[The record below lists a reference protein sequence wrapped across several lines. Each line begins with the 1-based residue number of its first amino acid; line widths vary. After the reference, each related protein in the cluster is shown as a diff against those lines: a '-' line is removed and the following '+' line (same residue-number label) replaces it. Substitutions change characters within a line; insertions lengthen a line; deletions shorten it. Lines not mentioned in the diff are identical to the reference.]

1 MAKKFPIHK
10 KSLFIATVIHTSI
23 LSVVQLALLSTV
35 STVVAKDKMRFFK
48 DISIWLGVLHINN
61 IQPNFY
67 VELPEFKNL
76 EWCLSAKKALVE

>member
-35 STVVAKDKMRFFK
+35 STVVAKDKIRFFK

>member
-35 STVVAKDKMRFFK
+35 STVVAKDKIRFFK

-67 VELPEFKNL
+67 AEFVARIQ
-76 EWCLSAKKALVE
+76 EPRMVSFS

>member
-35 STVVAKDKMRFFK
+35 STVVAKDKIRFFK

-67 VELPEFKNL
+67 VEFVARIQEPRMVSF
-76 EWCLSAKKALVE
+76 S